1 VNLLSTSTQNRTFVS
16 DPQLDAALKAANAA
30 ADVST
35 QRTAMRVVSERVSA
49 LVPMVAQYRAPLHW
63 FWNDDVQGVALGLSY
78 GVMRLEDVRKQ
89 RG

>member
-1 VNLLSTSTQNRTFVS
+1 
-16 DPQLDAALKAANAA
+16 
-30 ADVST
+30 
-35 QRTAMRVVSERVSA
+35 MRVVSERVSA

-78 GVMRLEDVRKQ
+78 GVMRLEDVRKE